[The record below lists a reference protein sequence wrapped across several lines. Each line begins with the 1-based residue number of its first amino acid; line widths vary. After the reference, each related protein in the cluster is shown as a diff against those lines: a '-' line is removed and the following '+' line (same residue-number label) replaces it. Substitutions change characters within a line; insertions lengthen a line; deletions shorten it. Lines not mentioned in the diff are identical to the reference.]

1 MKINKTIPAV
11 VVISLLTGW
20 GFAHGST
27 SITKPS
33 GSSIALPPG
42 TDQDL
47 MADRFDNRSDIA
59 AIQAK
64 IKKLRARLTALNAQK
79 PSNPDRKEDIAA
91 IQAKIKKLRA
101 RLTALN
107 AQKPSNPD
115 RKEDIA
121 AIQAKIKKL
130 RARLTA
136 LNAQKPSNPDR
147 KEDIAAIQTK
157 IKKLRARLTALE
169 RQKHFDPDRKEDIA
183 AIRTRI
189 ARLKDRLKE
198 LRGENRPDFDRV
210 DRDIRDH
217 ESPEASFHH
226 DGDDQ
231 NDGLKRADLLRDHH
245 MEATREIVQG
255 SHQRIASL
263 YSPSHQAGYHARM
276 HRHHR

>member
-47 MADRFDNRSDIA
+47 MADRFDNRS
-59 AIQAK
+59 
-64 IKKLRARLTALNAQK
+64 
-79 PSNPDRKEDIAA
+79 DIAA

>member
-47 MADRFDNRSDIA
+47 MADRFDNRS
-59 AIQAK
+59 
-64 IKKLRARLTALNAQK
+64 
-79 PSNPDRKEDIAA
+79 
-91 IQAKIKKLRA
+91 
-101 RLTALN
+101 
-107 AQKPSNPD
+107 
-115 RKEDIA
+115 DIA